1 MPLYPLSFAF
11 LEVPMAA
18 RGWTDRVAI
27 DAWME
32 YMRMNQNRSPRTLEA
47 YSLAMARLIEF
58 MQGRP
63 ILEATGD
70 ELDMF
75 CGLWLHKKGV
85 VARSRKP
92 YISAVRGFFQW
103 CRERG
108 LIDGNVAQ
116 ALEHP
121 RTGRSLPNVITLA
134 NAERLMCAPDLGTF
148 KGIRDSAILHVLLGA
163 GLRVSG
169 LVALN
174 EGDLYRDTLNG
185 RSRMYLRTLEKGDKE
200 RLVPLPREAEA
211 ILLVYLGHEE
221 LADIDRDTVNRKG
234 RADKVLFVSTR
245 NSTVAEHAY
254 RGEERR
260 LSRQSVHD
268 IVQGYGLPLGI
279 PAQQLHPHA
288 MRHLF
293 GTELT
298 EGDVPTISVQNLM
311 GHADPKSTAIYT
323 ELSIRKK
330 SRIVDEHSPLAKMR
344 TPVSELLKRLPG

>member
-1 MPLYPLSFAF
+1 
-11 LEVPMAA
+11 MAS
-18 RGWTDRVAI
+18 RGWSDDLAI

-47 YSLAMARLIEF
+47 YRLAMSRLKEF

-63 ILEATGD
+63 IMEATGE
-70 ELDMF
+70 ELDVF
-75 CGLWLHKKGV
+75 CGLWLHRKGV

-92 YISAVRGFFQW
+92 YISAVRGFYLW
-103 CRERG
+103 CQVRG
-108 LIDGNVAQ
+108 LIDSNTAK

-121 RTGRSLPNVITLA
+121 RTGLSLPNVITLA
-134 NAERLMCAPDLGTF
+134 NAERLMNAPDLATF

-169 LVALN
+169 LVGLN

-185 RSRMYLRTLEKGDKE
+185 RSRMYLRVTEKGDRQ
-200 RLVPLPREAEA
+200 RLLPLPREAEA
-211 ILLVYLGHEE
+211 ILLVYLGHED
-221 LADIDRDTVNRKG
+221 LADIDRETVNRQG
-234 RADKVLFVSTR
+234 RPDKVLFVSTR
-245 NSTVAEHAY
+245 NSTVAEHAF

-268 IVQGYGLPLGI
+268 IVQNYGTAVGI

-298 EGDVPTISVQNLM
+298 EGDVPTLSVQNLM

-330 SRIVDEHSPLAKMR
+330 THIVDAHSPLSKMR

>member
-1 MPLYPLSFAF
+1 
-11 LEVPMAA
+11 MAA
-18 RGWTDRVAI
+18 RGWTDDVAI

-32 YMRMNQNRSPRTLEA
+32 YMRMNQNRSARTLEA
-47 YSLAMARLIEF
+47 YKLAMVRLKEF

-63 ILEATGD
+63 LLEATGD

-75 CGLWLHKKGV
+75 CGLWLHRKGV

-92 YISAVRGFFQW
+92 YISAVRGFYQW
-103 CRERG
+103 CLDRG
-108 LIDGNVAQ
+108 LLDRNTAT

-121 RTGRSLPNVITLA
+121 RTGRALPNVITLA
-134 NAERLMCAPDLGTF
+134 NAERLMCAPDLATF

-174 EGDLYRDTLNG
+174 EGDLFRDTLNG
-185 RSRMYLRTLEKGDKE
+185 RSRMYLRTREKGDKE

-221 LADIDRDTVNRKG
+221 LAEIDRETVNRQG
-234 RADKVLFVSTR
+234 RPDKVLFVSTR
-245 NSTVAEHAY
+245 NSTVLEHAF

-260 LSRQSVHD
+260 LGRQSIHD
-268 IVQGYGLPLGI
+268 IVQNYGRAVGI
-279 PAQQLHPHA
+279 PAAQLHPHA
-288 MRHLF
+288 LRHLF

-298 EGDVPTISVQNLM
+298 EGDVPTLSVQNLM

-330 SRIVDEHSPLAKMR
+330 SRIVDEHSPLAKIR